1 MSPASGAERVRL
13 SSTCA
18 ALESRVDLSTR
29 DRYRLTRARRVAMRP
44 RASARQVRRAQ
55 RSLDASFRREEKRD
69 SGFEIPWILGLA
81 VFAMALFGDFASGF
95 SWVGVRPRSLLA
107 IVEDPDLRVVW
118 VLLLLLAL
126 AVTLLWIR
134 RRTAEDD

>member
-1 MSPASGAERVRL
+1 
-13 SSTCA
+13 
-18 ALESRVDLSTR
+18 
-29 DRYRLTRARRVAMRP
+29 MRP